1 MTLWPEAADYL
12 LGQSG
17 PSLAALY
24 WFFLVF
30 EVPRY
35 VILFAL
41 FALMPRRRAPTRE
54 FAGRRKLTEALMK
67 LEEVED
73 DPKHSRHRRP
83 SGEMSPAKKLKSEEK
98 EAPSSSRAA

>member
-41 FALMPRRRAPTRE
+41 FALMPRRRAPTRPAAPWTPTRSHSRRGTPAPSE
-54 FAGRRKLTEALMK
+54 HPAPAAAPEALGAGR
-67 LEEVED
+67 
-73 DPKHSRHRRP
+73 P
-83 SGEMSPAKKLKSEEK
+83 
-98 EAPSSSRAA
+98 